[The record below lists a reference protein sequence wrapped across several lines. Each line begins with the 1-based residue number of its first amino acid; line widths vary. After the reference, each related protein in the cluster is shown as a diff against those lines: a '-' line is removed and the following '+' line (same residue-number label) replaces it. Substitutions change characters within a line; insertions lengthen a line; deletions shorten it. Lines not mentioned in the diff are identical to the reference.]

1 MQPAIGPWSNVVRHG
16 PRVDAQSSA
25 AVPISSRFATVLTL
39 DNAEHRA
46 GRCIQLSIHDSQ
58 RSRRWAMLASRR
70 LFAKFLAGCALSLLA
85 ITSGVPVAASED
97 SEVRC
102 LALTIYFEARG
113 ESELG
118 QLAVGH
124 VVMNRTRDADFPRT
138 VCGVVQQGGE
148 ARNRCQF
155 SWWCDG
161 LSDRPRDKSALL
173 ASLVLAIQIYHG
185 CSNDPTAG
193 ALWYHTSEVRPA
205 WSAKFGH
212 PQKIGAHVFY
222 RGEPDK
228 QRLTK
233 AFATANELS
242 AECSPASYP
251 AKKTEVA
258 AR

>member
-1 MQPAIGPWSNVVRHG
+1 
-16 PRVDAQSSA
+16 
-25 AVPISSRFATVLTL
+25 
-39 DNAEHRA
+39 
-46 GRCIQLSIHDSQ
+46 
-58 RSRRWAMLASRR
+58 MLASGR
-70 LFAKFLAGCALSLLA
+70 LFAKLLAGCALSWLA
-85 ITSGVPVAASED
+85 ITSGVPAAASDD

-124 VVMNRTRDADFPRT
+124 VVMNRTRDAAFPRT

-148 ARNRCQF
+148 ARNQCQF

-173 ASLVLAIQIYHG
+173 ASLELAVQIYHG
-185 CSNDPTAG
+185 CNNDPTVG

-205 WSAKFGH
+205 WSTKFGR

-222 RGEPDK
+222 RGKPEK

-233 AFATANELS
+233 AFATADPS
-242 AECSPASYP
+242 AACSPASSP
-251 AKKTEVA
+251 AKRTDVA

>member
-1 MQPAIGPWSNVVRHG
+1 MITL
-16 PRVDAQSSA
+16 SA
-25 AVPISSRFATVLTL
+25 
-39 DNAEHRA
+39 DN
-46 GRCIQLSIHDSQ
+46 SQ
-58 RSRRWAMLASRR
+58 RSRRWTMLAPGMFFGR
-70 LFAKFLAGCALSLLA
+70 FLVGCALSWLA
-85 ITSGVPVAASED
+85 VTSGVPAAASAD

-124 VVMNRTRDADFPRT
+124 VVMNRIRDADFPRT

-148 ARNRCQF
+148 ARSQCQF

-173 ASLVLAIQIYHG
+173 ASLELAMQIYHG

-205 WSAKFGH
+205 WSTKVGR
-212 PQKIGAHVFY
+212 PQKIGAHLFY
-222 RGEPDK
+222 RGKPEK
-228 QRLTK
+228 QQLTK
-233 AFATANELS
+233 AFATADEPS
-242 AECSPASYP
+242 SECGPAFSPA
-251 AKKTEVA
+251 KRTDVA
-258 AR
+258 SR

>member
-1 MQPAIGPWSNVVRHG
+1 
-16 PRVDAQSSA
+16 
-25 AVPISSRFATVLTL
+25 
-39 DNAEHRA
+39 
-46 GRCIQLSIHDSQ
+46 
-58 RSRRWAMLASRR
+58 MLAAGR
-70 LFAKFLAGCALSLLA
+70 LFAKFLACCTLSWLA
-85 ITSGVPVAASED
+85 INSAGPAAASDE

-118 QLAVGH
+118 QRAVGH

-148 ARNRCQF
+148 ARNECQF

-173 ASLVLAIQIYHG
+173 ATLDLAMQIYHG

-193 ALWYHTSEVRPA
+193 ALWYHTPKVRPA
-205 WSAKFGH
+205 WSRKFGRPH
-212 PQKIGAHVFY
+212 RIGAHVFY
-222 RGEPDK
+222 RGTPDK
-228 QRLTK
+228 RRLTK
-233 AFATANELS
+233 AFATTDEPS
-242 AECSPASYP
+242 AACGPASSPA
-251 AKKTEVA
+251 KRTDFA

>member
-1 MQPAIGPWSNVVRHG
+1 
-16 PRVDAQSSA
+16 
-25 AVPISSRFATVLTL
+25 
-39 DNAEHRA
+39 
-46 GRCIQLSIHDSQ
+46 
-58 RSRRWAMLASRR
+58 MLASRR

-85 ITSGVPVAASED
+85 ITSGVAVAASED

-113 ESELG
+113 ELELG

-173 ASLVLAIQIYHG
+173 ASLVLAMQIYDG

-205 WSAKFGH
+205 WSTKFGH

-222 RGEPDK
+222 RGEPEK
-228 QRLTK
+228 PRLTK
-233 AFATANELS
+233 VFATANEPS
-242 AECSPASYP
+242 AECGPASYP
-251 AKKTEVA
+251 AKRTEVA

>member
-16 PRVDAQSSA
+16 PRIDAQSSA
-25 AVPISSRFATVLTL
+25 AVPFESICHSVDIGQSGTSGWTLHSTVRRI
-39 DNAEHRA
+39 N
-46 GRCIQLSIHDSQ
+46 HDFQ
-58 RSRRWAMLASRR
+58 RSRRWAMLAPRR
-70 LFAKFLAGCALSLLA
+70 LFAKFLTGCALSLLA

-97 SEVRC
+97 TEVRC

-173 ASLVLAIQIYHG
+173 ASLELAIQIYHG
-185 CSNDPTAG
+185 CSNDLTGGRSLVSHRRSPTG
-193 ALWYHTSEVRPA
+193 VVNEVRA
-205 WSAKFGH
+205 STENRRSCVLSGGTWEATIDQS
-212 PQKIGAHVFY
+212 V
-222 RGEPDK
+222 RDGE
-228 QRLTK
+228 R
-233 AFATANELS
+233 
-242 AECSPASYP
+242 AECR
-251 AKKTEVA
+251 V
-258 AR
+258 